1 MNSDEITRLQINVN
15 GIVQGVGFRPFVL
28 RLAIENNLIGF
39 VRNSQSGVEIE
50 VEGNSKDINRFVTDL
65 REKAPP
71 LSEIIHIETFY
82 VTVQRSNQFEIIAST
97 EEIGNQTL
105 ISPDVCICDDCL
117 SELFDPQNRR
127 YLYPFINCTNCGPRL
142 TIIENIPYDRK
153 YTTMKKFEM
162 CEECSNEY
170 HNPHDRRFHAQPNAC
185 PKCGPNIWLE
195 QAGDDVILEKDKAI
209 TKAARDLANGK
220 IVVVKGLGGFH
231 LAVDAYNDE
240 AIKKLRERKRREEK
254 PFAVMVHNIN
264 SLNGLVW
271 LSNDEK
277 ILLSSFARPILLLK
291 KKNCSISESVAPNN
305 KRLGVMIAYTPLHH
319 ILLNEVQKHLK
330 HFPPVLVMTS
340 ANFAEEPIEIT
351 NDGAKNNLSE
361 VADSFLFHN
370 RDILIRA
377 DDSVGMFINNK
388 LRIIRRSRGFVPK
401 PFFIKKSGIAVLG
414 VGAELKNTICLLK
427 NDKAFLSQ
435 HIGDLTNFSAHQF
448 FRETI
453 NYQQKIIDCKAKYVG
468 YDLHPDYLSTR
479 WAKEE
484 SGLPSFGVQHHHA
497 HMAACM
503 GEHDLKNDVI
513 GIILDGTG
521 YGTDN
526 TIWGGEILFGN
537 YTTVKRFAHLEAIP
551 LPGGD
556 AAVKEPWRIAVSYLY
571 HAFDGKLPQLDF
583 MKNTNTELILQMLDK
598 KINSPLTSS
607 AGRLFDAVSVICGG
621 SKTIRYEAQAAIE
634 LMQKVETIDVEAYL
648 LNEEESKLK
657 FISLKTLIRNIVED
671 VGKNVTSSIIS
682 ARFHKT
688 FAQLLIKKAEQ
699 ARAETD
705 INDVVLSGGVFQN
718 EILLELMENELIRL
732 DFNVYSHSKI
742 PTNDGGISFGQVMVV
757 NELMA
762 SGMSRVEFVL

>member
-1 MNSDEITRLQINVN
+1 MTLNESTRLQINVN

-28 RLAIENNLIGF
+28 RLATENNLSGF
-39 VRNSQSGVEIE
+39 VRNSQAGVEIE

-82 VTVQRSNQFEIIAST
+82 GTVQHSNQFEIIAST
-97 EEIGNQTL
+97 EKIGNQTL

-117 SELFDPQNRR
+117 SELFDPGNRR

-153 YTTMKKFEM
+153 HTTMNKFEM
-162 CEECSNEY
+162 CEECSKEY
-170 HNPHDRRFHAQPNAC
+170 QDPHNRRFHAQPNAC
-185 PKCGPNIWLE
+185 PKCGPNVWLE

-220 IVVVKGLGGFH
+220 IVAVKGLGGFH

-254 PFAVMVHNIN
+254 PFAVMVTDIN
-264 SLNGLVW
+264 QLNELVW

-277 ILLSSFARPILLLK
+277 ILLTSFARPILLLK

-305 KRLGVMIAYTPLHH
+305 KRLGVVIAYTPLHYV
-319 ILLNEVQKHLK
+319 LLKEFGNFSKEHL
-330 HFPPVLVMTS
+330 PVLVMTS
-340 ANFAEEPIEIT
+340 ANFSEEPIEIT

-370 RDILIRA
+370 RNILIRA

-388 LRIIRRSRGFVPK
+388 QRMIRRSRGFVPK
-401 PFFIKKSGIAVLG
+401 PFFIKKPGAAILG

-453 NYQQKIIDCKAKYVG
+453 NYQQKIIDCKAEYVG

-503 GEHDLKNDVI
+503 GEHDLKKDVI

-521 YGTDN
+521 FGIDN
-526 TIWGGEILFGN
+526 TIWGGEVLIGS
-537 YTTVKRFAHLEAIP
+537 YTNVKRFAHLETIP

-556 AAVKEPWRIAVSYLY
+556 AAIKEPWRIAVSYLY
-571 HAFDGKLPQLDF
+571 HAFDGKLPQLGF
-583 MKNTNTELILQMLDK
+583 MKNTNTELILQMLAK

-621 SKTIRYEAQAAIE
+621 PNTIHYEAQAAIE
-634 LMQKVETIDVEAYL
+634 LMQKIETMDVEPYCVD
-648 LNEEESKLK
+648 EDETGQK
-657 FISLKTLIRNIVED
+657 FIPIKSLIKKIVDD
-671 VGKNVTSSIIS
+671 VNNGTSSSTIS

-688 FAQLLIKKAEQ
+688 FAHLLINKTEQ
-699 ARAETD
+699 ARAETN

-718 EILLELMENELIRL
+718 EVLLELMENELQTKG
-732 DFNVYSHSKI
+732 FNVYSHSKI

-757 NELMA
+757 NELITK
-762 SGMSRVEFVL
+762 GMSRVEFVL